1 MLVAGAVGGLHAAS
15 AASST
20 APPALGANTLA
31 IDLFAFVLAA
41 GFASRPIAAA
51 RTQTVLAWGSV
62 AALALVVVGAGSLG
76 RVPGLED
83 ELTRTSP
90 LFALA
95 RGRTGLRRLTWRSS
109 SLGCPSPTMY
119 TPSPLSSKPQRASR
133 FPGGAVLET
142 RLDVSAALPFLR
154 RVYALFTGGV
164 LLAVVGALVALYA
177 GEPVM
182 LDGGAGAPVAV
193 SPIVAFGL
201 QHWFVMTGVFFVAF
215 LGAQFARRI
224 RGLNVVALFAYTFVT
239 GLYVAPSIFLAQAM
253 ASHGGTLDPSPV
265 RDAFLLTAAAFVG
278 LSGYVFVS
286 RKDFSYL
293 GAALNMGMWVV
304 LGAMVLGFFF
314 HSAVFQLAIA
324 SVGVLLFCGYI
335 LFDTSRMM
343 RGRVGDDAVGAA
355 LGLFLDVVNL
365 FLFLLRILSSRRS

>member
-1 MLVAGAVGGLHAAS
+1 
-15 AASST
+15 
-20 APPALGANTLA
+20 
-31 IDLFAFVLAA
+31 
-41 GFASRPIAAA
+41 
-51 RTQTVLAWGSV
+51 
-62 AALALVVVGAGSLG
+62 
-76 RVPGLED
+76 
-83 ELTRTSP
+83 
-90 LFALA
+90 
-95 RGRTGLRRLTWRSS
+95 
-109 SLGCPSPTMY
+109 MY
-119 TPSPLSSKPQRASR
+119 TPSPLSSKPQRPSR

-164 LLAVVGALVALYA
+164 LLAVAGALVALYA
-177 GEPVM
+177 GEPVL

-201 QHWFVMTGVFFVAF
+201 QHWFIMTGVFFVAF

-304 LGAMVLGFFF
+304 LGAMFLGFFF